1 MGYISSEYIFEP
13 KSFESAKN
21 DDGLEIVQGRVNA
34 LRNAMQGVANDA
46 KKWSNKA
53 RAHGWR
59 KTFYTLATRNS
70 ARPFAHLLL
79 EIAQDILHTCY

>member
-1 MGYISSEYIFEP
+1 
-13 KSFESAKN
+13 
-21 DDGLEIVQGRVNA
+21 
-34 LRNAMQGVANDA
+34 MQGVANDA

-59 KTFYTLATRNS
+59 KTFCTLATRNS

-79 EIAQDILHTCY
+79 EIAQHLSHTCYQK